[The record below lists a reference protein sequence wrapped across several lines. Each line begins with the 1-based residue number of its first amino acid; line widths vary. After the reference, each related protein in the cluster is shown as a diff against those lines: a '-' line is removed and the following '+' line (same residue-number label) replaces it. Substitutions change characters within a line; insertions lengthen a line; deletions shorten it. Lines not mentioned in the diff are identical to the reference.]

1 MRDEYNAIVLDHGI
15 GAFRVIEDSY
25 MDSVVSALLGEI
37 SMQTLTERWKLYR
50 YAREQEATACASLQD
65 RLV

>member
-1 MRDEYNAIVLDHGI
+1 MREKYNAIVLDHGI
-15 GAFRVIEDSY
+15 DVFRVIEDSY

-37 SMQTLTERWKLYR
+37 SMLTLTERWKLYR
-50 YAREQEATACASLQD
+50 YAREQETATCASLQD

>member
-1 MRDEYNAIVLDHGI
+1 MREEYNAIVLDHGTD
-15 GAFRVIEDSY
+15 AFRVIEDAY

-37 SMQTLTERWKLYR
+37 SMRTLTERWKLYR
-50 YAREQEATACASLQD
+50 YAREQEVSTCASVQD

>member
-1 MRDEYNAIVLDHGI
+1 MREEYNAINLDHGI
-15 GAFRVIEDSY
+15 DTFRVIEDAY

-37 SMQTLTERWKLYR
+37 SMQALTKQWKLYR
-50 YAREQEATACASLQD
+50 YAREQEAATCASLQD